1 MSDDIADHY
10 AALKERSRHKRQSNR
25 DYAPIV
31 LQREGI
37 SYISHNGGAHLVVE
51 HRFDYW
57 PGTGLFMDRVTK
69 LQHRGVRALVQR
81 VKGCRS

>member
-25 DYAPIV
+25 DHAPIV

-37 SYISHNGGAHLVVE
+37 SYISHNGARIWL
-51 HRFDYW
+51 
-57 PGTGLFMDRVTK
+57 LNI
-69 LQHRGVRALVQR
+69 ALIIGQ
-81 VKGCRS
+81 GPAYSWTE